1 MDKLLEFEFIEII
14 EVFIRSIISFIC
26 LFLVTKLLGKKQV
39 SQLSLFDY
47 VVGISIGNFAAEIS
61 INIDNQY
68 LNGIIGVLVF
78 GIIAYIISKAT
89 MKSIKLRKFFTG
101 VPTILIQNGEI
112 IEKNLKKVRFDINDL
127 LGEARLA
134 GYFNIDEI
142 EYAIMEA
149 NGRLSFLLKSE
160 NKNVTL
166 KDMNIKA
173 TKEDLCA
180 NVIID
185 GNIIYESL
193 NNMHKDESW
202 LLKQI
207 KEKGYELKEILLA
220 TLDINEK
227 LNIYERNY
235 NKKIHNV
242 LE

>member
-193 NNMHKDESW
+193 NNMHKDELW
-202 LLKQI
+202 LVKQI
-207 KEKGYELKEILLA
+207 KEKGYELKEVLLA

-227 LNIYERNY
+227 LNIYGRNY